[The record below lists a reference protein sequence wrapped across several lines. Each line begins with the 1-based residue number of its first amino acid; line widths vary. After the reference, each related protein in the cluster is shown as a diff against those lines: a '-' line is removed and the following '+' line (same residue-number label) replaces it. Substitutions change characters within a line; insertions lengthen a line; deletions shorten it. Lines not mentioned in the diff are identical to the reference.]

1 MNPRRMPLPPS
12 DELRARLG
20 ANIRECR
27 ERLGISQHELA
38 FRAET
43 HVTAISPLELGQ
55 TLPRIDT
62 FIRLVGALKVT
73 PNELTAGIGWTPA
86 EQTVVPGGFEV
97 PNDPA
102 LSAEVASLREAG
114 PHKKRRLRG

>member
-1 MNPRRMPLPPS
+1 MSPRRTPLPPS

-27 ERLGISQHELA
+27 ERIGISQHELA

-55 TLPRIDT
+55 KLPRIDT
-62 FIRLVGALKVT
+62 FIRLAGALKVT
-73 PNELTAGIGWTPA
+73 PNELTAGIDWTPA
-86 EQTVVPGGFEV
+86 EQVVVPGGFEV
-97 PNDPA
+97 PIDPV
-102 LSAEVASLREAG
+102 LSAEVTALRETG
-114 PHKKRRLRG
+114 PHKKGRRRG

>member
-1 MNPRRMPLPPS
+1 MSPRRTPLPPS

-20 ANIRECR
+20 TNIRECR

-55 TLPRIDT
+55 KLPRIDT
-62 FIRLVGALKVT
+62 FIRLAGALKVT
-73 PNELTAGIGWTPA
+73 PNELMAGIDWTPA
-86 EQTVVPGGFEV
+86 EQVVVPGGFEV
-97 PNDPA
+97 PDNPA
-102 LSAEVASLREAG
+102 LSAEVASLRDAG
-114 PHKKRRLRG
+114 PHKKGRRRG